1 MSAFTE
7 VSQLSN
13 GNLLIKLSAT
23 GKRELSELL
32 QRYKT
37 QEYYSFFVDLFEEGA
52 GTSSIFG
59 NGHHFLSDDDKFYLG
74 ILTDSIVLGYGAIY
88 DSHNDDALIDFEKTW
103 WFPDYQIVCPIKE
116 LLTKGQVTFTLS
128 K

>member
-1 MSAFTE
+1 MSSFTQ

-13 GNLLIKLSAT
+13 GNLHISLSAT
-23 GKRELSELL
+23 GKVELPKLL
-32 QRYKT
+32 ERYEK

-59 NGHHFLSDDDKFYLG
+59 NGYDLVSDITKGNLG
-74 ILTDSIVLGYGAIY
+74 LLTDSLVIGY
-88 DSHNDDALIDFEKTW
+88 DSLIDEETEEIIGYEKLW
-103 WFPDYQIVCPIKE
+103 WFPDYQIICPIEE
-116 LLTKGQVTFTLS
+116 LLTKGEVTFLLS